1 MQQQSHAKETRMPL
15 VDLHSHSHYS
25 DGSLAPADLVALA
38 ARAGITMLALTDH
51 DSVAG
56 LAEAQVAA
64 DELGIQLV
72 PGVEL
77 STTWNGHSIHIVGLG
92 IDPNEPSLQLGL
104 SQQAQARANR
114 AKAIGER
121 LSDLGMP
128 GAYEGALALANSPD
142 AISRTHY
149 GQWLLAEGHITNLQQ
164 AFDKYLGP
172 RKPASVPMP
181 WASLPEVIQ
190 WIKQAGGVA
199 VIAHPGRYP
208 LTRTKLRV
216 LLADFVAAGGEAME
230 VATATEKP
238 EMIKYLAQLSRQ
250 FGLLASQGSDYHG
263 KPAPWI
269 ALGRFA
275 NLPSGCEPVW
285 TRWLGETLQ

>member
-1 MQQQSHAKETRMPL
+1 MQLQCHAKETRMPL

-64 DELGIQLV
+64 NELGIQLV

-121 LSDLGMP
+121 LSDLGMV

-149 GQWLLAEGHITNLQQ
+149 GQWLLAEGHITHVQQ

-199 VIAHPGRYP
+199 VIAHPGR
-208 LTRTKLRV
+208 
-216 LLADFVAAGGEAME
+216 
-230 VATATEKP
+230 
-238 EMIKYLAQLSRQ
+238 
-250 FGLLASQGSDYHG
+250 
-263 KPAPWI
+263 
-269 ALGRFA
+269 
-275 NLPSGCEPVW
+275 
-285 TRWLGETLQ
+285 

>member
-1 MQQQSHAKETRMPL
+1 MQLQCHAKETRMPL

-56 LAEAQVAA
+56 LVEAQVAA
-64 DELGIQLV
+64 DDLGIQLV

-92 IDPNEPSLQLGL
+92 IDPNEPNLQLGL

-121 LSDLGMP
+121 LSALGMH

-149 GQWLLAEGHITNLQQ
+149 GQWLLAEGHITHVQQ

-190 WIKQAGGVA
+190 W
-199 VIAHPGRYP
+199 
-208 LTRTKLRV
+208 
-216 LLADFVAAGGEAME
+216 LADFVAAGGEAME

-285 TRWLGETLQ
+285 TRWLGEILQ

>member
-1 MQQQSHAKETRMPL
+1 MPL

-25 DGSLAPADLVALA
+25 DGSLAPADLVSLA

-51 DSVAG
+51 DSVDG
-56 LAEAQVAA
+56 LAEAQTAA
-64 DELGIQLV
+64 DKAGIQLV
-72 PGVEL
+72 PGVEI
-77 STTWNGHSIHIVGLG
+77 SSIWNGQSIHVVGLG
-92 IDPNEPSLQLGL
+92 VDASNSTLQVGL
-104 SQQAQARANR
+104 AQQAQARAKR
-114 AKAIGER
+114 AQAIGAR
-121 LSDLGMP
+121 LEALGMP

-142 AISRTHY
+142 AVSRTHF
-149 GQWLLAEGHITNLQQ
+149 GQWLLQQGHVSQVQ
-164 AFDKYLGP
+164 HAFDKYLGP

-181 WASLPEVIQ
+181 WAELTDVIN
-190 WIKQAGGVA
+190 WIHCAGGVA
-199 VIAHPGRYP
+199 VLAHPGRYP
-208 LTRTKLRV
+208 LTRTKLRA
-216 LLADFVAAGGEAME
+216 LLADFVTAGGDAME

-263 KPAPWI
+263 TPAPWI